1 MPLITNQIY
10 HSTFGNS
17 CVASNADQFPKG
29 HQTHNPRNPN
39 MDIPQ
44 SHPTDAHKT
53 KESTNLPNISST
65 PKQYLFNQDK
75 SVNLWIDKLDPCET
89 R

>member
-1 MPLITNQIY
+1 
-10 HSTFGNS
+10 
-17 CVASNADQFPKG
+17 
-29 HQTHNPRNPN
+29 

-53 KESTNLPNISST
+53 KESINLPNISST

>member
-1 MPLITNQIY
+1 
-10 HSTFGNS
+10 
-17 CVASNADQFPKG
+17 
-29 HQTHNPRNPN
+29 